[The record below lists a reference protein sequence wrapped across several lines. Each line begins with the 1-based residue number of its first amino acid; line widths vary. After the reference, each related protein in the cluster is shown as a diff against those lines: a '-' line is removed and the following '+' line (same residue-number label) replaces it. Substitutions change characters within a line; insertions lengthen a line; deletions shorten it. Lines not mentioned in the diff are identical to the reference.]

1 MTWRSL
7 HLDVLSQIGRNIQI
21 FAFDDGWLTFF
32 KSSAGNRLELQN
44 FLFRLY
50 RFVGW
55 RFFFLL
61 RGHFLLWRHC
71 ERLVFP
77 WNGWGGGCRLPRH
90 LHEHVC
96 DVCQHPAT
104 IHQWIFKRLRES
116 VVRAIVRISFAEAKQ
131 ATAVAYAQCRQQ
143 IIEADANK
151 SRPLN

>member
-61 RGHFLLWRHC
+61 RGHFLLWRNC
-71 ERLVFP
+71 ERLVFAL
-77 WNGWGGGCRLPRH
+77 NGWGGRGRLPRQR
-90 LHEHVC
+90 L
-96 DVCQHPAT
+96 
-104 IHQWIFKRLRES
+104 FKRNTFLQKRAVHPRWVWFDINPWLWG
-116 VVRAIVRISFAEAKQ
+116 VVLLS
-131 ATAVAYAQCRQQ
+131 
-143 IIEADANK
+143 
-151 SRPLN
+151 P

>member
-61 RGHFLLWRHC
+61 RGHFLLWGNC
-71 ERLVFP
+71 ERVV
-77 WNGWGGGCRLPRH
+77 WAWYGGGVRWRVRRQRL
-90 LHEHVC
+90 C
-96 DVCQHPAT
+96 
-104 IHQWIFKRLRES
+104 KRTTFSKR
-116 VVRAIVRISFAEAKQ
+116 RG
-131 ATAVAYAQCRQQ
+131 
-143 IIEADANK
+143 
-151 SRPLN
+151 